1 LRPVEVALPTGLAEP
16 LALLEEALRDGD
28 PVPEDFADRLRKAV
42 EAGDVEVLAA
52 RAEDQLLG
60 VALLA
65 YRLNVSAGG
74 LFASV
79 EELYVRRE
87 ARRRGVGHALLQAAD
102 ERCEKRGISYVEAQV
117 EKKKPNCSTPP
128 WATSR
133 RQAYESSPAPYLQA
147 TTKTYL
153 KPDTSLRTPA
163 LYRRRHHGTPGL
175 RRTSGPASWR
185 RRPGVRY
192 RLRPS
197 PAPRTGRS

>member
-1 LRPVEVALPTGLAEP
+1 MRQVEVAFPTGLAEP

-79 EELYVRRE
+79 EDLYVRPE
-87 ARRRGVGHALLQAAD
+87 ARRRGVGRALLQAAD
-102 ERCEKRGISYVEAQV
+102 ERSEEHGISYVEAQV
-117 EKKKPNCSTPP
+117 EEKE
-128 WATSR
+128 AER
-133 RQAYESSPAPYLQA
+133 FYAALGYEAE
-147 TTKTYL
+147 T
-153 KPDTSLRTPA
+153 
-163 LYRRRHHGTPGL
+163 
-175 RRTSGPASWR
+175 
-185 RRPGVRY
+185 GVRV
-192 RLRPS
+192 LS
-197 PAPRTGRS
+197 RSLPIMDDQDLPET